1 MHPKAFQANIV
12 FCFYF
17 FLGNNGL
24 MKEVISDHRSLAF
37 EIGESILEPFRS
49 QERDLAY
56 FICILFFFFCHPAYA
71 RLPSNLNSFSSV
83 SLKTSLNFFPFISQN
98 KWILSLSAFG
108 VDKLH
113 IILHCFYICQT
124 PNFSEVR
131 LLYCFVFFFVSLY
144 FQSQNIASP
153 RYSC

>member
-1 MHPKAFQANIV
+1 
-12 FCFYF
+12 
-17 FLGNNGL
+17 

-56 FICILFFFFCHPAYA
+56 FICILYFFFCHPAYA

-83 SLKTSLNFFPFISQN
+83 SLKTSLNFFPFIYQN

-113 IILHCFYICQT
+113 IIYCIVFT
-124 PNFSEVR
+124 FVR
-131 LLYCFVFFFVSLY
+131 LPTSRGQVVIPFFFVVVVVSLY